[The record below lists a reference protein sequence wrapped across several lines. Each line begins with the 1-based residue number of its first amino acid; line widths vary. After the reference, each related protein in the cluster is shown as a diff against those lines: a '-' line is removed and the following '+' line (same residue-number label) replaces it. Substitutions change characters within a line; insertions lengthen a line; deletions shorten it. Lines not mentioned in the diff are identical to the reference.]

1 MNLLHLDSWSI
12 QKQQGSK
19 QIERK
24 EPKYQRQTLPFP
36 SDPCLRR
43 GISSSKILELCYEMV
58 LYYNISPSFSSA
70 DFLSWNQKSNKNN
83 DMSASFHALCKIFS
97 PSSKDK
103 QLWNPSLQRTGNS
116 VSLGAKPILSFYS
129 GVYFWSTSV
138 DHSLWP
144 HFALQSALTKF
155 CWWTPSL
162 KMSYRSS
169 GIVLHL
175 LTGVQSLWSD
185 QGKYKHPKMCR
196 VNTESSV
203 PPVLPCKPLTLFYLF
218 M

>member
-1 MNLLHLDSWSI
+1 MRWCFIIIFLLLFPLLI
-12 QKQQGSK
+12 FFPETKN
-19 QIERK
+19 QIK
-24 EPKYQRQTLPFP
+24 IMTWVPLFMTSAKY
-36 SDPCLRR
+36 
-43 GISSSKILELCYEMV
+43 
-58 LYYNISPSFSSA
+58 SA
-70 DFLSWNQKSNKNN
+70 PLV
-83 DMSASFHALCKIFS
+83 
-97 PSSKDK
+97 KDK
-103 QLWNPSLQRTGNS
+103 QLWNPSLRRTGNA
-116 VSLGAKPILSFYS
+116 VSLGAKPILLFYS

-155 CWWTPSL
+155 CWWTPNLNMSL
-162 KMSYRSS
+162 

-185 QGKYKHPKMCR
+185 QGKYKHPEMCR

-203 PPVLPCKPLTLFYLF
+203 PPVLPCKPLTLFNLF